1 MAPIPPPLPAA
12 SPTVRMLKC
21 SHLTP
26 RRASPS
32 THSCPGGLP
41 ARDAGPD
48 LGERRGQKYHAGTD
62 PRPGSAGC
70 GIGRSDAA
78 APHPAQPAQQRCEVQ
93 NNGLGLPIS
102 VHLAKAMQGTLTHA
116 TDPAAAESALLWW
129 CRCPLLPLPRV
140 ARPTAA
146 PQAMSRTP
154 PNRLRIL
161 FVDGIALNRIIA
173 RAMLEHAGR
182 TVDLA
187 EDGATVLAGR
197 TQTPL
202 SAILTDRP
210 DDARH

>member
-1 MAPIPPPLPAA
+1 
-12 SPTVRMLKC
+12 
-21 SHLTP
+21 
-26 RRASPS
+26 
-32 THSCPGGLP
+32 
-41 ARDAGPD
+41 
-48 LGERRGQKYHAGTD
+48 
-62 PRPGSAGC
+62 
-70 GIGRSDAA
+70 
-78 APHPAQPAQQRCEVQ
+78 
-93 NNGLGLPIS
+93 
-102 VHLAKAMQGTLTHA
+102 
-116 TDPAAAESALLWW
+116 
-129 CRCPLLPLPRV
+129 
-140 ARPTAA
+140 
-146 PQAMSRTP
+146 MSRTP